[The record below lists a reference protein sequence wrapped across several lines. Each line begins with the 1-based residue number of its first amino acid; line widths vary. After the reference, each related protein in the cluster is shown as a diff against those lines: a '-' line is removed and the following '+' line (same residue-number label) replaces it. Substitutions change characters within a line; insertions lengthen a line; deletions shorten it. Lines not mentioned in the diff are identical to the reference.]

1 MGIFGRRR
9 EAPVEQD
16 EPGGR
21 AATAQPADPDAAGAD
36 ADLRAGGPFDSSEMT
51 GPGDRLD
58 LGSMWVPAVE
68 GMAVRLEVD
77 EASQVVTTVHVGLGE
92 SQLALSAFAAP
103 RTTGVWPE
111 IRAEIA
117 ESIAAQQ
124 GTAQIVDGPLGREI
138 VADLPG
144 GGPHARFLGVDGP
157 RWFLR
162 GVLTGPAAQG
172 SDADGPLLEILRGIV
187 VVRGS
192 AAMAPREL
200 LPLRVP
206 TVEASADPATTPP
219 AGRPGRAE
227 DLRPFDRG
235 PEITE
240 VR

>member
-1 MGIFGRRR
+1 MRIFGRRR
-9 EAPVEQD
+9 EAPVERD
-16 EPGGR
+16 DHVGP
-21 AATAQPADPDAAGAD
+21 AATTQSADPDEAAAD
-36 ADLRAGGPFDSSEMT
+36 ADPRAGGPFDSSEMP

-77 EASQVVTTVHVGLGE
+77 EASQVVTTAHVGLGE

-103 RTTGVWPE
+103 RTTGVWAE
-111 IRAEIA
+111 IRTEIA

-192 AAMAPREL
+192 AAKAPREL

-206 TVEASADPATTPP
+206 TAEASADPATTPP
-219 AGRPGRAE
+219 PGRPGRAR